1 MIVEVEMVAFE
12 PVGKDFGVREVE
24 IPDEEACRASQDKLF
39 ELVFH
44 YGQNDVQPKRTP
56 SVSVGDVIRLDKRRF
71 LVTMKGFH
79 ELGEGEGGGI
89 NKGYGFTICR

>member
-12 PVGKDFGVREVE
+12 PVGKTFGIREVE

-71 LVTMKGFH
+71 LVASTGFR
-79 ELGEGEGGGI
+79 ELKEGETGGI
-89 NKGYGFTICR
+89 NKGYGFALCP